1 MAYISDSTDFST
13 VNASVNTAIATP
25 LPQGAVNFYYPTM
38 AVNTW
43 YRYYDVDSTNVIET
57 GSYLKLLAD
66 GGEQNG
72 ILQKLSSLIVGSVYN
87 ITIEFNI
94 AVSGTSNLLIY
105 SGTTLQSSHKL
116 SGSTTQTIQFTAN
129 STQDTIVIDS
139 EYISVSAI
147 LQIDSIT
154 ITTPSPTIPYL
165 IGFTVKPASVS
176 ALGDVTF
183 TDGTNEVIPNQL
195 QCEAYGYTYNKASG
209 TCSTFRYNTNLNRA
223 VANENNK
230 TFGVGNST
238 QTGTNN
244 TIVMG
249 ENNTVRGLS
258 RNSIITGNQ
267 NEIANGVNNAN
278 VTGTLGEA
286 TADNSIVLGGNAG
299 TDSLGERQNI
309 TVMYGTETD
318 DNSTVDSYLNNTTN
332 SYFVIPDNTIVAF
345 QTETVAV
352 RIGGSGAGAV
362 GDFKAFIETGV
373 AINKS
378 GVLSIDK
385 SRTIIANSGST
396 AGWISD
402 ISVSGTNLVQK
413 VKGANN
419 RDLMWATTIRMTQ
432 IKTGVTL

>member
-38 AVNTW
+38 AANTW

-57 GSYLKLLAD
+57 GSFLSISSLIS
-66 GGEQNG
+66 EQNG
-72 ILQKLSSLIVGSVYN
+72 IIQKLSNLIVGSVYN
-87 ITIEFNI
+87 IQIDFHIT
-94 AVSGTSNLLIY
+94 VVGTVNLLIY
-105 SGTTLQSSHKL
+105 SGTTLQSTHAL

-129 STQDTIVIDS
+129 STQDTIVMDS
-139 EYISVSAI
+139 EGSAL
-147 LQIDSIT
+147 LQIDTIT

-165 IGFTVKPASVS
+165 TGFTVKPASIS
-176 ALGDVTF
+176 TLGEVTF
-183 TDGTNEVIPNQL
+183 TDGTNDVTPNQL
-195 QCEAYGYTYNKASG
+195 QCEAYGYTYNQVTG

-249 ENNTVRGLS
+249 ENNTVRGFS

-278 VTGTLGEA
+278 VSGTLGEA

-299 TDSLGERQNI
+299 TDALGERQSI
-309 TVMYGTETD
+309 TVLYGTETT
-318 DNSTVDSYLNNTTN
+318 DNSVVDSYLNNTTD

-352 RIGGSGAGAV
+352 RIGGTGAGAV

-373 AINKS
+373 AINES

-385 SRTIIANSGST
+385 SRVIIANSGST

-402 ISVSGTNLVQK
+402 ITVSGTNLVQT

-419 RDLMWATTIRMTQ
+419 RDIMWATTIRMTQ
-432 IKTGVTL
+432 IKTGVNL